1 MAFEKNRITQIG
13 FGRRERLSRAEKSEE
28 TVAEEKEGKKT
39 DEGDEGRWPG
49 GVWYVAC
56 GKGDCVVDR
65 ALESVEELLP
75 NMAIDAPIGSVV
87 VEIRRLV
94 RLAGEEIDRVRRRA
108 SVRWSVGNGSL
119 VGSLAA

>member
-1 MAFEKNRITQIG
+1 MKVM
-13 FGRRERLSRAEKSEE
+13 RA
-28 TVAEEKEGKKT
+28 G
-39 DEGDEGRWPG
+39 GQG

-65 ALESVEELLP
+65 ALENVEELLP

-94 RLAGEEIDRVRRRA
+94 RLAGEEVDRVRRRA
-108 SVRWSVGNGSL
+108 SV
-119 VGSLAA
+119 